1 MAADESLPITS
12 RRCLALPPFL
22 HLRLP
27 GKINQALVL
36 RASAQNKHRLPSPL
50 WLFFFHPTFLL
61 TFTCGGKMSA
71 GLSPLLPRRPSPLSL
86 RFFFSFLR
94 RCLSGSLCWFWRAAA
109 AQPVT
114 QQTLWHMSRIWK
126 ETRLLCG
133 RHSALRHVAALRF
146 FFLHSGPEEFSSGV

>member
-1 MAADESLPITS
+1 MRQP
-12 RRCLALPPFL
+12 
-22 HLRLP
+22 
-27 GKINQALVL
+27 KINTVFLL
-36 RASAQNKHRLPSPL
+36 LSGS
-50 WLFFFHPTFLL
+50 FFFRPTFLL

-86 RFFFSFLR
+86 RFFF
-94 RCLSGSLCWFWRAAA
+94 LSSVGASVGVCWFWRAAA

-146 FFLHSGPEEFSSGV
+146 FAFRPRRIQQWALGASADELNKRQILHKRWPKISFACYKRVIFGSDIKL

>member
-1 MAADESLPITS
+1 MAADDSLPITS

-50 WLFFFHPTFLL
+50 WLFFFPSNISVDVYMWREDVSGAISTA
-61 TFTCGGKMSA
+61 S
-71 GLSPLLPRRPSPLSL
+71 SPSFSS
-86 RFFFSFLR
+86 FSQVFFSFLR